1 MSVDLVRIVDS
12 IHRDKNIPKD
22 ILFEG
27 IQSALQTAAK
37 KHYPDAEDI
46 QVKIDPETG
55 KIRTTADGAAVDPP
69 EFGLDGQMC
78 GFLGVE
84 FKDLETRIAQGGTD
98 DEIAEWIFSRGL
110 RPNRQQAVV
119 WNEYIRKLGWRDRGA
134 GVLEKVKAE
143 SGFADRTD
151 IVTIFD
157 GIAFR
162 EGHPLAPPPEPLS
175 PEIEAALRA
184 RSAPP
189 PAAS

>member
-1 MSVDLVRIVDS
+1 MPVEGFRSPY
-12 IHRDKNIPKD
+12 DKQAGR
-22 ILFEG
+22 LHHLG
-27 IQSALQTAAK
+27 RM
-37 KHYPDAEDI
+37 
-46 QVKIDPETG
+46 ID
-55 KIRTTADGAAVDPP
+55 KIRLMQAGRLP
-69 EFGLDGQMC
+69 EEYHPNYGLSFGLDGQMC

-84 FKDLETRIAQGGTD
+84 FKDLEARIAQGGTD
-98 DEIAEWIFSRGL
+98 DEIAEWIFTRGL

-134 GVLEKVKAE
+134 AVLAKVKAE
-143 SGFADRTD
+143 SGFGDRHD

-157 GIAFR
+157 GIALR

-189 PAAS
+189 PASSS